1 MEPLFIYL
9 VLGAAWIILRTI
21 DFAPQIGARTAR
33 WRREGCGFGHVCLV
47 IVLAFVV
54 LVLTWPL
61 SVYGWARFT
70 VFGRGGK

>member
-1 MEPLFIYL
+1 MDLLFIYL

-21 DFAPQIGARTAR
+21 DFAPQIVARAAQ
-33 WRREGCGFGHVCLV
+33 WRREGSCLGCVYLV
-47 IVLAFVV
+47 IALAMVV